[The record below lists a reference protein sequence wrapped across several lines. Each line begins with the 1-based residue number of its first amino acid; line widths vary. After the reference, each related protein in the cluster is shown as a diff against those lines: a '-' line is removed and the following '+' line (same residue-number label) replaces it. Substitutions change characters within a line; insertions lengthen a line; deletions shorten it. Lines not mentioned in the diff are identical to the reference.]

1 MASEWYLL
9 SSQPPIYNSGYESD
23 DFNNY
28 AQSGFNE
35 SLQNSPLTE
44 DVQVFNLITGIWD
57 DKKAIVQNSTSDNQ
71 TSSFLRQIL
80 SIIGTFKAGDLI
92 RHRNKLWLMMNVPDN
107 NKIYEKGIIQLCNY
121 TLPFQTTST
130 TIYNEPCI
138 VIDATR
144 SSSTGEDDGKVLTLT
159 DTQALVYIQYND
171 KTKYLTEEKRIFLD
185 QFTDKP
191 KVYKITKVNRI
202 NYMDGDKG
210 LLQLT
215 CDQEEVNPDSN
226 IDRQDLKIANYISTN
241 PTPTPTPTPSG
252 VCLIT
257 NTYGDIYN
265 YVLELKIGGTKKPL
279 VAQFKNS
286 EGNIVDK
293 TPIWSL
299 DFGTSGLT
307 VDNVHLTY
315 NESYPTRCYLAV
327 DNNVSFIGKEF
338 SLKLKDSENLLS
350 EFVLNLKVVSF
361 T

>member
-9 SSQPPIYNSGYESD
+9 TSQPPIYNSGYESD

-35 SLQNSPLTE
+35 TLQDSPLT
-44 DVQVFNLITGIWD
+44 DDIQIYNLVTRIWD

-138 VIDATR
+138 VIDSTR
-144 SSSTGEDDGKVLTLT
+144 SSSTGEDDGKVITLT

-191 KVYKITKVNRI
+191 KVYKITKANRI
-202 NYMDGDKG
+202 SYMDGDKG

-215 CDQEEVNPDSN
+215 CDQEEYNSTTDSYEY
-226 IDRQDLKIANYISTN
+226 KIADYISTSPSPEPE
-241 PTPTPTPTPSG
+241 PTPEG
-252 VCLIT
+252 LCLIT
-257 NTYGDIYN
+257 NTTGIVYDTI
-265 YVLELKIGGTKKPL
+265 LELKIGGTKKPL

-286 EGNIVDK
+286 EGNVVDK

-299 DFGTSGLT
+299 DFGTSGLN

-315 NESYPTRCYLAV
+315 NEAYPDRCYLAV
-327 DNNVSFIGKEF
+327 DNNVLFIGKEF
-338 SLKLKDSENLLS
+338 KLKLKDSENLLS

-361 T
+361 S

>member
-1 MASEWYLL
+1 MAINWDL
-9 SSQPPIYNSGYESD
+9 YNTRLTIRGITQRERIIN
-23 DFNNY
+23 DFQNIKN
-28 AQSGFNE
+28 QKG
-35 SLQNSPLTE
+35 LNSPSCKTVLIN
-44 DVQVFNLITGIWD
+44 DVEKQVFI
-57 DKKAIVQNSTSDNQ
+57 NSTNKKNIKSISPVLNTD
-71 TSSFLRQIL
+71 FLTL
-80 SIIGTFKAGDLI
+80 GS
-92 RHRNKLWLMMNVPDN
+92 
-107 NKIYEKGIIQLCNY
+107 KIYWKNKYWLLNDLNEDNDVFADGQIQKCNY
-121 TLPFQTTST
+121 VLPFQTTST

-191 KVYKITKVNRI
+191 KVYKITKADRI
-202 NYMDGDKG
+202 SYMDGDKG

-215 CDQEEVNPDSN
+215 CDQEEYNSTTDSYEY
-226 IDRQDLKIANYISTN
+226 KIADYISSD

-252 VCLIT
+252 TCLIT
-257 NTYGDIYN
+257 NTKDVVYDYT
-265 YVLELKIGGTKKPL
+265 LELKIGGSPKPL
-279 VAQFKNS
+279 VSAFKDAD
-286 EGNIVDK
+286 GNIVDK

-338 SLKLKDSENLLS
+338 SLKLNDSENLLS
-350 EFVLNLKVVSF
+350 EFVLNLKVVSYS
-361 T
+361 